1 MEAPL
6 LQTKLAPP
14 LAQESVVPRPHL
26 LRRLNHE
33 FTHPQGFSRKL
44 TLFSA
49 PAGYGKS
56 TLAIDWLRNCG
67 LPFAWFLLDESD
79 NDPARLLTY
88 LIAALQQFDKQI
100 GSRALAMLAGP
111 GPPSYEV
118 PLTALI
124 NDIQAQNIPVIL
136 VLDDYHAI
144 QNPTIHKLT
153 SFLLEHQPDCLH
165 QVILTREE
173 PHLPLHRL
181 RARRQMMEIR
191 QGDLRFSPAETNGFL
206 RQVMGIQIDQADVEA
221 LTRRTEGWVA
231 GLQLAA
237 LSLRSSSDSHA
248 FVQSFTGSN
257 RYVLDYL
264 FEEVFQHQPP
274 DVQSFLLTTSILER
288 LTAPLC
294 NALSGR
300 DDSQE
305 QLEALEKAN
314 LFIVPMDPARRWY
327 RYHRL
332 FADLLRHQ
340 LHKTGQPSE
349 SKLHQQASRWYWEN
363 NFPAEAV
370 DHALRAEDWELAAN
384 LVQASSDGLLKR
396 GEAATVVNWCTRLP
410 GESLASHPVLYLN
423 YAWALMLTSQ
433 FDAARSILM
442 QVEKDARGERIITGE
457 VAAARAYLAQSMGE
471 IQHMVELS
479 HQALALLPT
488 ENLASRGLVALNLG
502 IAYWHIGRLAEA
514 QQALDEALPA
524 CQKTGNVYGA
534 GMASLFQA
542 RTLAVRGQLRQAEA
556 ILRELAKAR
565 EGLPANPLVF
575 LDLGSLNYE
584 WNNLDIAD
592 GHLQKALESSRLNGN
607 LEFEVGSYM
616 LLARLRLG
624 QGDPAGAGL
633 ALEQARQL
641 EQSSPIPLRT
651 HNRRLDMQTLIA
663 LWKGDLDEAGNL
675 VASLVPSTDAHPF
688 YRFLSLTPA
697 RFALASGDRAVAALL
712 LKNAIQKARGSGW
725 TYGLIAALALQAA
738 ASTNSEEALEYLG
751 EALDLAQPQGY
762 IRTFVEAGPQLAPLL
777 QEAARRGLWP
787 EYAGEILTAFPA
799 KAVPREKM
807 IVSGNFILEALSDR
821 ELEVL
826 RLMAAGLSNREIARQ
841 LVLSLGTVKTHL
853 HNIYGK
859 LEARNRAQAV
869 DRARELQLL

>member
-1 MEAPL
+1 METPL

-14 LAQESVVPRPHL
+14 LAQECVVPRPHL
-26 LRRLNHE
+26 LRRLDHE

-56 TLAIDWLRNCG
+56 TLAINWLRNSR
-67 LPFAWFLLDESD
+67 LPFIWLSLDESD

-88 LIAALQQFDKQI
+88 LLAALQQFDKQI
-100 GSRALAMLAGP
+100 GSRALAMLAAP
-111 GPPSYEV
+111 GTPSYEA
-118 PLTALI
+118 PLTTLI
-124 NDIQAQNIPVIL
+124 NDIQEHNTPVIL

-144 QNPTIHKLT
+144 HNPAIHKLL

-173 PHLPLHRL
+173 PPLPLHRL
-181 RARRQMMEIR
+181 RARRQMTEIR
-191 QGDLRFSPAETNGFL
+191 QGDLRFSPSETDGFL
-206 RQVMGIQIDQADVEA
+206 RLVMGIQIELPDVEA

-237 LSLRSSSDSHA
+237 LSLRSSPDSHA

-314 LFIVPMDPARRWY
+314 LFIVPMDHARRWY

-349 SKLHQQASRWYWEN
+349 RKLHQQASRWYWEN

-410 GESLASHPVLYLN
+410 GESLVSHPVLYLN

-433 FDAARSILM
+433 FDAARRILM
-442 QVEKDARGERIITGE
+442 QVEKDAKGERIITGE

-479 HQALALLPT
+479 HQALALLPP

-524 CQKTGNVYGA
+524 FQQTGNTYGA
-534 GMASLFQA
+534 GMASLFLA
-542 RTLAVRGQLRQAEA
+542 RTLAVQGQLHQAEE
-556 ILRELAKAR
+556 ICVDLAQ
-565 EGLPANPLVF
+565 EGMPANPLVY
-575 LDLGSLNYE
+575 LDLGSLHYE
-584 WNNLDIAD
+584 WNNLERAD
-592 GHLQKALESSRLNGN
+592 EYLQQALETSRMNGN
-607 LEFEVGSYM
+607 LEFEVGAQM

-651 HNRRLDMQTLIA
+651 HNRRLDMQTFIA

-675 VASLVPSTDAHPF
+675 VASLVPNTDAHPF

-697 RFALASGDRAVAALL
+697 RFALGRGDHTSATRLL
-712 LKNAIQKARGSGW
+712 EAAIQKAHRSGW

-751 EALDLAQPQGY
+751 EALDLAHPQGY
-762 IRTFVEAGPQLAPLL
+762 IRTFVEAGPQLEPLL

-787 EYAGEILTAFPA
+787 EYAGQILAAFPA
-799 KAVPREKM
+799 KAAPREKM
-807 IVSGNFILEALSDR
+807 IVSGNFILEALSER